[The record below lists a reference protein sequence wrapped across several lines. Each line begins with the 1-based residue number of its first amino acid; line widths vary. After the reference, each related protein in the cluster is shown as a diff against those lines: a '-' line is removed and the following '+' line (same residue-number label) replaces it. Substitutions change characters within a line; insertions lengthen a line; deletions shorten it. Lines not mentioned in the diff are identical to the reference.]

1 MKRIL
6 TYGTFDLLHI
16 GHVRIIKRA
25 KSLGDKLIVGLS
37 SDEFNSLKGKKAVY
51 SYQERKE
58 ILESL
63 EDVDLVIKEDS
74 WEQKIDD
81 IKKFNIDIL
90 VMGDDWDGKFDYL
103 KKYCKVLY
111 LKRTENIST
120 TEVREDIVKN
130 CK

>member
-90 VMGDDWDGKFDYL
+90 VMGDDWDGKFNYL
-103 KKYCKVLY
+103 KKYCKILY

>member
-90 VMGDDWDGKFDYL
+90 VMGDD
-103 KKYCKVLY
+103 
-111 LKRTENIST
+111 
-120 TEVREDIVKN
+120 
-130 CK
+130 

>member
-1 MKRIL
+1 MKSIL

>member
-63 EDVDLVIKEDS
+63 EDVDLVIKEDL

>member
-37 SDEFNSLKGKKAVY
+37 SDEFNLLKGKKAVY

-103 KKYCKVLY
+103 KKYCKVMY

>member
-1 MKRIL
+1 MKRNL

>member
-81 IKKFNIDIL
+81 IKKSNIDIL

>member
-1 MKRIL
+1 MRVL

-37 SDEFNSLKGKKAVY
+37 SDEFNALKNKKAVY
-51 SYQERKE
+51 SYSERKE

-74 WEQKIDD
+74 WEQKIED
-81 IKKFNIDIL
+81 IKKHNIDIL
-90 VMGDDWDGKFDYL
+90 VMGDDWTGKFDYL
-103 KKYCKVLY
+103 KDYCNVVY

>member
-16 GHVRIIKRA
+16 GHVSIIKRA

>member
-6 TYGTFDLLHI
+6 THGTFDLLHI

-90 VMGDDWDGKFDYL
+90 VMGNDWDGKFDYL

>member
-63 EDVDLVIKEDS
+63 EDVNLVIKEDS

-103 KKYCKVLY
+103 KKYCKVMY

>member
-6 TYGTFDLLHI
+6 TYGTFDLLHL
-16 GHVRIIKRA
+16 GHVMIIKRA

-103 KKYCKVLY
+103 K
-111 LKRTENIST
+111 NIARFCT
-120 TEVREDIVKN
+120 
-130 CK
+130 

>member
-1 MKRIL
+1 MKRNL

-63 EDVDLVIKEDS
+63 EDVDLVIKEDL

-120 TEVREDIVKN
+120 TEVREDIVKD

>member
-6 TYGTFDLLHI
+6 TYGTFGLLHI

-63 EDVDLVIKEDS
+63 EDVDLVIK
-74 WEQKIDD
+74 KIRGN
-81 IKKFNIDIL
+81 KK
-90 VMGDDWDGKFDYL
+90 
-103 KKYCKVLY
+103 
-111 LKRTENIST
+111 
-120 TEVREDIVKN
+120 
-130 CK
+130 

>member
-63 EDVDLVIKEDS
+63 EDVDLVIK
-74 WEQKIDD
+74 KIRGN
-81 IKKFNIDIL
+81 KK
-90 VMGDDWDGKFDYL
+90 
-103 KKYCKVLY
+103 
-111 LKRTENIST
+111 
-120 TEVREDIVKN
+120 
-130 CK
+130 

>member
-16 GHVRIIKRA
+16 GHVRITKRA